1 MLKLNKKDIN
11 EVLKLLKKEYGH
23 AGPMLNFT
31 TPFELLIA
39 TVLSAQCTDV
49 RVNKVTQELYEIA
62 NTPEGILQM
71 GEKKLI
77 DTIKS
82 CGLYQTKSKNILSL
96 CEILVN
102 EHGSRV
108 PESMNELISLPGV
121 GRKTANVV
129 MSNAFGIPAIAVDTH
144 VFRVSNRIGL
154 ARSKNVSSTEN
165 DLMKNIPKKMWS
177 EAHHWLIFHGRQIC
191 SARSPKCDKCFL
203 TNYCLYYRER

>member
-11 EVLKLLKKEYGH
+11 EVLKLLKKEYGY

-82 CGLYQTKSKNILSL
+82 CGLYQTKSKNILNL
-96 CEILVN
+96 CEILIN

-154 ARSKNVSSTEN
+154 ASSKNVSSTEN

-191 SARSPKCDKCFL
+191 SARNPKCDKCFL

>member
-102 EHGSRV
+102 EHGSKV

-154 ARSKNVSSTEN
+154 ASSKNVSSTEN

>member
-11 EVLKLLKKEYGH
+11 EVLKLLKKEYRH

-102 EHGSRV
+102 EHGSKV

-154 ARSKNVSSTEN
+154 ASSKNVSSTEN

>member
-102 EHGSRV
+102 EHGSKV

-144 VFRVSNRIGL
+144 VFRVSNRVGL
-154 ARSKNVSSTEN
+154 ASSKNVSSTEN